1 MRYRCSTARRYS
13 NRATPGI
20 LTEQHPVAFCF
31 EERGAFF
38 VSRYPCRHFTVS
50 VLRPPPLTPPHK
62 GEGNTPIARRVVSE
76 SIGKCVALTV
86 RPRLLYSRGPGPL
99 VRACMS
105 KLSSMV
111 SGVAMAALAALV
123 VPTAAQ
129 AQTESQAQSWPQR
142 PVRFIVGLG
151 PGSAQDIAA
160 RLFGDQLSKR
170 WGQPVVIENKPG
182 ADGIVAINAFTGAH
196 DPHTL
201 LFAASGTFTAHPTQ
215 YAKLPYDPSDLVPLA
230 RVSSTIIAVSVPT
243 AGTTEITFD
252 NFLKTSGV
260 TMTKIPYSD
269 VTEALA
275 DLAENRVQ
283 VMVAGIALVKS
294 QVETGKVKILAI
306 TNLKRAAA
314 VPELPTG
321 TEAGYPAL
329 ALDGLIGLFGPK
341 NLPPGT
347 AERIAADVQAVAADP
362 AIGPRLAATGQQ
374 LDPGGT
380 AEFAA
385 AVDAQRKSIAATAK
399 ALGIQPT
406 R

>member
-1 MRYRCSTARRYS
+1 
-13 NRATPGI
+13 
-20 LTEQHPVAFCF
+20 
-31 EERGAFF
+31 
-38 VSRYPCRHFTVS
+38 
-50 VLRPPPLTPPHK
+50 
-62 GEGNTPIARRVVSE
+62 
-76 SIGKCVALTV
+76 
-86 RPRLLYSRGPGPL
+86 
-99 VRACMS
+99 MS
-105 KLSSMV
+105 KLISIV
-111 SGVAMAALAALV
+111 SAAAMAALAALV
-123 VPTAAQ
+123 VSAAAQ
-129 AQTESQAQSWPQR
+129 SQTESQAQSWPQR

-243 AGTTEITFD
+243 ALNVNTLDELVALARKEPGKLNLVPTPGTTEITFD

-269 VTEALA
+269 VTKALA

-283 VMVAGIALVKS
+283 VMVSGIAIVKS
-294 QVETGKVKILAI
+294 QVETGKVKLLAI

-314 VPELPTG
+314 VPDLPTG

-362 AIGPRLAATGQQ
+362 SIGPRLAATGQQ

-399 ALGIQPT
+399 ALGIQPV

>member
-1 MRYRCSTARRYS
+1 
-13 NRATPGI
+13 
-20 LTEQHPVAFCF
+20 
-31 EERGAFF
+31 
-38 VSRYPCRHFTVS
+38 
-50 VLRPPPLTPPHK
+50 
-62 GEGNTPIARRVVSE
+62 
-76 SIGKCVALTV
+76 
-86 RPRLLYSRGPGPL
+86 
-99 VRACMS
+99 
-105 KLSSMV
+105 
-111 SGVAMAALAALV
+111 
-123 VPTAAQ
+123 
-129 AQTESQAQSWPQR
+129 
-142 PVRFIVGLG
+142 VRFIVGLG

-243 AGTTEITFD
+243 ALNVNSLDELVALARKEPGKLNLVPTPGTTEITFD

-269 VTEALA
+269 VTKALA

-314 VPELPTG
+314 VPDLPTG

-329 ALDGLIGLFGPK
+329 ALDGLIGLFGPR

-385 AVDAQRKSIAATAK
+385 AVDAQRKGIAATAK

>member
-1 MRYRCSTARRYS
+1 
-13 NRATPGI
+13 
-20 LTEQHPVAFCF
+20 
-31 EERGAFF
+31 
-38 VSRYPCRHFTVS
+38 
-50 VLRPPPLTPPHK
+50 
-62 GEGNTPIARRVVSE
+62 
-76 SIGKCVALTV
+76 
-86 RPRLLYSRGPGPL
+86 
-99 VRACMS
+99 MS
-105 KLSSMV
+105 KLISIV
-111 SGVAMAALAALV
+111 SAAAMAALGALV
-123 VPTAAQ
+123 VPAAAQ
-129 AQTESQAQSWPQR
+129 AQSQAESWPQR

-243 AGTTEITFD
+243 ALNVNTLDELVALARKEPGKLNLVPTPGTTEITFD
-252 NFLKTSGV
+252 NFLKTAGV

-269 VTEALA
+269 VTKALA

-283 VMVAGIALVKS
+283 VMVSGIAIVKS
-294 QVETGKVKILAI
+294 QVETGKVKLLAI

-314 VPELPTG
+314 VPDLPTG
-321 TEAGYPAL
+321 AEAGYPAL

-362 AIGPRLAATGQQ
+362 SIGPRLAATGQQ

-385 AVDAQRKSIAATAK
+385 AVDAQRKGIAATAK

>member
-1 MRYRCSTARRYS
+1 
-13 NRATPGI
+13 
-20 LTEQHPVAFCF
+20 V
-31 EERGAFF
+31 
-38 VSRYPCRHFTVS
+38 
-50 VLRPPPLTPPHK
+50 K
-62 GEGNTPIARRVVSE
+62 
-76 SIGKCVALTV
+76 
-86 RPRLLYSRGPGPL
+86 
-99 VRACMS
+99 
-105 KLSSMV
+105 
-111 SGVAMAALAALV
+111 
-123 VPTAAQ
+123 
-129 AQTESQAQSWPQR
+129 
-142 PVRFIVGLG
+142 FIVGLG

-160 RLFGDQLSKR
+160 RLFGEQLSKR

-243 AGTTEITFD
+243 ALNINSLDELVALARKEPGKLNLVPTPGTTEITFD

-269 VTEALA
+269 VTKALA

-314 VPELPTG
+314 VPDLPTG

>member
-1 MRYRCSTARRYS
+1 
-13 NRATPGI
+13 
-20 LTEQHPVAFCF
+20 
-31 EERGAFF
+31 
-38 VSRYPCRHFTVS
+38 
-50 VLRPPPLTPPHK
+50 
-62 GEGNTPIARRVVSE
+62 
-76 SIGKCVALTV
+76 
-86 RPRLLYSRGPGPL
+86 
-99 VRACMS
+99 MS
-105 KLSSMV
+105 KLISIV
-111 SGVAMAALAALV
+111 SAAAMAALGALAV
-123 VPTAAQ
+123 SAAAQ
-129 AQTESQAQSWPQR
+129 AQSQAESWPQR

-243 AGTTEITFD
+243 ALNVNTLDELVALARKEPGKLNLVPTPGTTEITFD
-252 NFLKTSGV
+252 NFLKTAGV

-269 VTEALA
+269 VTKALA

-283 VMVAGIALVKS
+283 VMVSGIAIVKS
-294 QVETGKVKILAI
+294 QVETGKVKLLAI

-314 VPELPTG
+314 VPDLPTG

-362 AIGPRLAATGQQ
+362 SIGAAARRHRPAARPRRHRRVRGRGGRAAQEHRRHRQGARDPADAIAFA
-374 LDPGGT
+374 DEIAFH
-380 AEFAA
+380 AEFEI
-385 AVDAQRKSIAATAK
+385 VPSCISK
-399 ALGIQPT
+399 LGCSLSLG
-406 R
+406 RG